1 MALPVLHLDRK
12 EKQSC
17 KNGIQEDQHRT
28 ILFLHKCLLRTVRL
42 LVIAS
47 IPLHLLFKESSGL
60 NDTSGEAES
69 KCTEYRN
76 IPPNHLIVSV
86 SSQMVSGKA
95 IIEKNA
101 ASVFQAVQQEDS
113 CLCMALTDCR
123 ITTVTAIQSF
133 MQTLTS
139 QNFDICQNTFDS
151 IAFQLQFKVSI
162 A

>member
-1 MALPVLHLDRK
+1 MRINKQHLGKQHGSSSSAPWQERK
-12 EKQSC
+12 AVMQ
-17 KNGIQEDQHRT
+17 NGIQEDQHRT

-86 SSQMVSGKA
+86 IGQMVSGKA
-95 IIEKNA
+95 IIEKKCCFCFPGCATGRFMFVYGLDWLQNYH
-101 ASVFQAVQQEDS
+101 SNCYTIIS
-113 CLCMALTDCR
+113 C
-123 ITTVTAIQSF
+123 
-133 MQTLTS
+133 
-139 QNFDICQNTFDS
+139 
-151 IAFQLQFKVSI
+151 KH
-162 A
+162 